1 MERRDFI
8 RTAGAAATWTAL
20 SQSRVLGANNRL
32 NVGLIG
38 CGGRG
43 SLDAR
48 LMRGNLDDL
57 KALAPD
63 SFLNGQPDPR
73 LTSEPRGVEIAA
85 LCDVDQR
92 RIDHARAWAPNAKG
106 YSDFRKLLE
115 SKDIDAVILATPD
128 HWHGSIAILTCEAG
142 KDMYIEKP
150 VMYSL
155 REARF
160 IREAVRRNKRIVQ
173 IGTQHRSADHI
184 AKAAQIVQSG
194 KIGPVYFVRVWN
206 YRNQGNAAPSPNAPV
221 PAGLDWEFWV
231 GPAPSVPFN
240 PDRCLIVHVGH
251 SLGGGVAL
259 QFAYQF
265 PERCERLVLVS
276 SGGLGR
282 EVHPILRAAALP
294 GAELVLPWL
303 AAGAARGIGTM
314 MKAMEKIGF
323 RASADLGETWRS
335 FVSLEQPEA
344 RRAFLHTV
352 RSIIDL
358 GGQLVSATD
367 KLYLAKGLPTMI
379 VWGERD
385 PLIPVRHARPQPRA
399 HVGQQARD
407 LPRRRPLS
415 VSRRSGALRDDPARF
430 HPDDEATLVRCETA
444 AHQPSGR
451 PADVAARKSLP
462 MRGCVVTGSATPAS

>member
-1 MERRDFI
+1 MERREFM
-8 RTAGAAATWTAL
+8 RTAGAAASWTAL
-20 SQSRVLGANNRL
+20 SRSRVLGANNRL

-63 SFLNGQPDPR
+63 CFRDGQPDSR

-85 LCDVDQR
+85 LCDVDSR
-92 RIDHARAWAPNAKG
+92 RIDRAHGWAPSAKG

-115 SKDIDAVILATPD
+115 SKDVDAVILATPD

-184 AKAAQIVQSG
+184 ARAAEIVQSG

-206 YRNQGNAAPSPNAPV
+206 YRNQGNAAPSPDAPV
-221 PAGLDWEFWV
+221 PAGLNWDFWL

-240 PDRCLIVHVGH
+240 PDRLFYRNFMDYTNGVISDYGMHRFDSVHQIMGADTPLTAASSWTHFRAGKVQGDLPDVHQATYEYPGFVLSYECNIVNSHG
-251 SLGGGVAL
+251 LGGRTPGMRYYGATGQNDRPHGMAFYGTQGAL
-259 QFAYQF
+259 FVDRIGMEFYPEEAAKAAPSSPEAFHMNEAEPTAMHTKNFVDCVRARKEPFAN
-265 PERCERLVLVS
+265 
-276 SGGLGR
+276 
-282 EVHPILRAAALP
+282 ID
-294 GAELVLPWL
+294 
-303 AAGAARGIGTM
+303 AGCRSTVVPLIGNIAARTGQ
-314 MKAMEKIGF
+314 KLKWDALSE
-323 RASADLGETWRS
+323 S
-335 FVSLEQPEA
+335 FVDSKEA
-344 RRAFLHTV
+344 N
-352 RSIIDL
+352 
-358 GGQLVSATD
+358 
-367 KLYLAKGLPTMI
+367 
-379 VWGERD
+379 
-385 PLIPVRHARPQPRA
+385 
-399 HVGQQARD
+399 
-407 LPRRRPLS
+407 
-415 VSRRSGALRDDPARF
+415 ALLFREYRKPWD
-430 HPDDEATLVRCETA
+430 LVRF
-444 AHQPSGR
+444 S
-451 PADVAARKSLP
+451 
-462 MRGCVVTGSATPAS
+462 